1 MQFLDLTVQG
11 WLDEL
16 ADQGPVPG
24 GGSAA
29 AITASM
35 AAALVGMAAN
45 LSTDSWPE
53 AAGVSAQTA
62 ALRARLADLAQAD
75 ADEYS
80 ESLGMLERA
89 QDSPDDRRDHKL
101 AAALDR
107 SARAPLAIAETAGD
121 VVTVAF
127 QVRERVDPKVQ
138 PDVDAALALAAAAAQ
153 AAARLVEINLSA
165 RRGDPRV
172 EQARAAAEAAA
183 RTMRRVF
190 PPS

>member
-1 MQFLDLTVQG
+1 MG
-11 WLDEL
+11 
-16 ADQGPVPG
+16 
-24 GGSAA
+24 
-29 AITASM
+29 
-35 AAALVGMAAN
+35 AALVGMAAS
-45 LSTDSWPE
+45 LSADSWPE
-53 AAGVSAQTA
+53 AAGVSAQAA

-89 QDSPDDRRDHKL
+89 QDRPDERRDHKL

-107 SARAPLAIAETAGD
+107 SAQAPLAIAQTAGD

-127 QVRERVDPKVQ
+127 QARERVDPKVQ

-172 EQARAAAEAAA
+172 EEARAAAEAAA